1 MSVSLFEILPDDILY
16 EIFRYLSPIDVLQS
30 FLLLSK
36 RFSRVIRHEYLWH
49 IHIGDSTMS
58 LMMFN
63 DHCHNVLKLIGNRIV
78 SLRLTLNNVIGGWSL
93 ISSFLRYHQTIL
105 LQRLHLIDI
114 KPHEFDKLLR
124 NHFIKQLHT
133 LLVDVTPSN
142 PFNCLQDE
150 GIYLVKVCSRMPRLR
165 ICRLAFN
172 HKDGNANQI
181 ETCFL
186 RYHMTLSNLL
196 NSNHLRTLTIGIHTS
211 HFLERLLLC
220 MPFIENLS
228 FGIRDRDI
236 SETDVQ
242 DRLTLPATIDAHLL
256 QYLSRLRIHCLNN
269 ISFHRATALLS
280 SILSQLCHLSLK
292 LEADTLISGPAIIS
306 GDIIQQLYI
315 DRLKPMATYSL
326 NLLLYVEHDLEEK
339 IIFNSF
345 LQAAFTHRQKPRTFV
360 QECNGSDM
368 SSRYHCFM
376 VYTLPYNGTIL
387 LSHMFST
394 DLEKSCQIP
403 TDVTNLFPHANIL
416 SLCGYKKIN
425 RVQDL
430 GKSGFSISSLV
441 PWSLLTRIQI
451 NHSDVITQHAL
462 QGILIRTILHN
473 KDNFGTRIN
482 QQIKS
487 LHIYDVSS
495 TLQSVQRFCTLLS
508 NQFSNLKTLSFNI
521 CDSYLYWQWKPSR
534 INDGKNKSTK
544 RIINLIYLLV
554 NHLQLLVWL
563 RINFCNMTYSDTP
576 CFPHLIRRQLHQ
588 YPLTRPCRLR
598 CSSDSIQIWL

>member
-1 MSVSLFEILPDDILY
+1 
-16 EIFRYLSPIDVLQS
+16 
-30 FLLLSK
+30 
-36 RFSRVIRHEYLWH
+36 
-49 IHIGDSTMS
+49 MS
-58 LMMFN
+58 LTMLN
-63 DHCHNVLKLIGNRIV
+63 GQCQNILKLIGGRVV
-78 SLRLTLNNVIGGWSL
+78 SLRVTLIDVIGEWSL
-93 ISSFLRYHQTIL
+93 ISSSSSTFNRYLNHMN
-105 LQRLHLIDI
+105 LI
-114 KPHEFDKLLR
+114 
-124 NHFIKQLHT
+124 NY
-133 LLVDVTPSN
+133 
-142 PFNCLQDE
+142 C
-150 GIYLVKVCSRMPRLR
+150 VCSRMPRLR

-181 ETCFL
+181 ETCLL

-228 FGIRDRDI
+228 FGIRDRNI

-242 DRLTLPATIDAHLL
+242 NRLTLPATIDAHLL

-292 LEADTLISGPAIIS
+292 LEADTLISDPAIIS

-345 LQAAFTHRQKPRTFV
+345 LQVAFTHRQKPRVFV

-368 SSRYHCFM
+368 CSRYHCFM

-403 TDVTNLFPHANIL
+403 TDVTNLFPHANAL

-430 GKSGFSISSLV
+430 GKSGFSISS
-441 PWSLLTRIQI
+441 
-451 NHSDVITQHAL
+451 DAITQHAL
-462 QGILIRTILHN
+462 QTLLWIAYNVHTLEIIDDRGILIRTILHN